1 MQPTELSDGQ
11 LTYLIKSIF
20 LDQRAKIVSTLLDE
34 GILESKDGVA
44 GFWRGYE
51 WVSVYDILGE
61 PLG

>member
-34 GILESKDGVA
+34 GILESNNGVA
-44 GFWRGYE
+44 GFWRGHE

-61 PLG
+61 TFG